1 MTVTANATT
10 EGHVFDKWTEDDD
23 TQATR
28 TFVMTDNITR
38 TATFKEVPTG
48 STVSIVADNTGYGS
62 VDVAT
67 INNVPDNSPI
77 TVNSNTLTI
86 NNTTVTAAVTESN
99 TAQYTYTFTGWTD
112 DKGKDLPETVTGGLT
127 IRANFTQTTNT
138 YTVTWKDEDGETI
151 LETDASVAYGA
162 TPSFDGETPTK
173 AADAA
178 AEGYTYTFNAW
189 SPAIADV
196 TDNATY
202 TATFTPAKKQYTL
215 TWNFAGG
222 TTATA
227 DGDYTHGSVEWGTTI
242 IAPANPTKD
251 DFDFAGW
258 DVTPVKN
265 MPAAT
270 TTYTAQ
276 WTAQSDEFELVDDK
290 YEGDA
295 WYTTLANLAG
305 KPKNVTYKRTM
316 AANQWNVVSL
326 PFDFNLWENQKHA
339 FNGCIYAFEGAEYD
353 NGSLNFN
360 FVSVSF
366 TMTANT
372 PYVFYSGTKAENVR
386 FEGVEIKAQ
395 KADNTTY
402 VTDGK
407 VQFRNTIVRENLS
420 PDGPDK
426 RKVYIYGNRLYYPNN
441 NSTWM
446 RAFRGYFY
454 LDMTEEEIKHVQPRM
469 RIISGGQVTTEL
481 ELVPDK
487 ADDGVRK
494 YIENGIM
501 VIERNGVR
509 YNAQGAKID

>member
-1 MTVTANATT
+1 MLVRAIYEPSYTTYTLTINVGSYSYQYICQAGQSITVTANATT
-10 EGHVFDKWTEDDD
+10 SGNVFDKWLLENGSTPDNVDG
-23 TQATR
+23 TLATR
-28 TFVMTDNITR
+28 TFVMTENITR
-38 TATFKEVPTG
+38 TATFKEAPLVTTYDVTIE
-48 STVSIVADNTGYGS
+48 SSNTSYGT
-62 VDVAT
+62 VDVAAIDDVESGT
-67 INNVPDNSPI
+67 EISVSG
-77 TVNSNTLTI
+77 STLTI
-86 NNTTVTAAVTESN
+86 GSTTVTAKKHADD
-99 TAQYTYTFTGWTD
+99 AQYTYAFTGWTD
-112 DKGKDLPETVTGGLT
+112 DEGEYLPESVTADLA
-127 IRANFTQTTNT
+127 IRANFTQ
-138 YTVTWKDEDGETI
+138 
-151 LETDASVAYGA
+151 S
-162 TPSFDGETPTK
+162 
-173 AADAA
+173 
-178 AEGYTYTFNAW
+178 
-189 SPAIADV
+189 
-196 TDNATY
+196 
-202 TATFTPAKKQYTL
+202 KKQYTL

-242 IAPANPTKD
+242 KAPANPTKGGY
-251 DFDFAGW
+251 DFAGW
-258 DVTPVKN
+258 DATPAAT

-270 TTYTAQ
+270 TTYTAK

-339 FNGCIYAFEGAEYD
+339 FTGCIYAFEGAEYD

-360 FVSVSF
+360 FVYVST

-420 PDGPDK
+420 PDGPDR
-426 RKVYIYGNRLYYPNN
+426 RKVYIYDNRLYYPNN
-441 NSTWM
+441 YSTWM